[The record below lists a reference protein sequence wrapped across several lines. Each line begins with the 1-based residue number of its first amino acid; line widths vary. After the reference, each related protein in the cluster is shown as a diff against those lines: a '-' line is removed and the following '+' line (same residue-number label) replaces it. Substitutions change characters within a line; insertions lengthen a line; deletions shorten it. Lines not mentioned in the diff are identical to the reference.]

1 MLAARWSGEKRARMM
16 PSRDTTDAGQEIV
29 KVSLGA
35 RSYEIRIA
43 AGLLSDVGPALAG
56 LGFDGKAAVVTDRA
70 VARHYAA
77 PAMRSLK
84 RAGFTAEQI
93 VLPSGERT
101 KTLKSVETI
110 LDRLVR
116 ARFERGSVVVALGGG
131 VVGDVAGFA
140 ASVYLRGIP
149 FIQVPTTLVS
159 QVDSSVGGKTGVNH
173 PSGKNLI
180 GAFHQPHVVLIDPGT
195 LRTLPRREWIA
206 GLAEVIKYGV
216 IADERF
222 FGYLETHMDRIVEME
237 RGPVTRVIARS
248 CEIKAE
254 VVSQDEREAGL
265 RRILNYGHTIGHA
278 LEALGRYRALI
289 HGEAVAIGMV
299 QEADLAR
306 SLGLCD
312 PGVVSRQRELVRR
325 ARLSD
330 ALPRVSCKALW
341 RAMLLDKKVVGG
353 QVHCVLP
360 ERIGRVVVQAVGE
373 SSFTAWWRERA
384 KEDRRASPRGK
395 TR

>member
-1 MLAARWSGEKRARMM
+1 MM
-16 PSRDTTDAGQEIV
+16 PRHDAKDAGQEIV

-35 RSYEIRIA
+35 RSYEIRIGP
-43 AGLLSDVGPALAG
+43 GLLGEIGPALAG
-56 LGFDGKAAVVTDRA
+56 LGFDGQVAVVTDRA

-77 PAMRSLK
+77 PVMQSLTRGGF
-84 RAGFTAEQI
+84 RAERI

-101 KTLKSVETI
+101 KTLRSVGVI
-110 LDRLVR
+110 LDRLVH

-131 VVGDVAGFA
+131 VVGDIAGFA

-149 FIQVPTTLVS
+149 YIQVPTTLVS

-180 GAFHQPHVVLIDPGT
+180 GAFHQPHVVLIDPDT
-195 LRTLPRREWIA
+195 LRSLPRREWIA

-216 IADERF
+216 IADEPF
-222 FGYLETHMDRIVEME
+222 FGYLEAHVDRIVAMSRE
-237 RGPVTRVIARS
+237 PVMRVIARS

-254 VVSQDEREAGL
+254 VVSQDERETGL

-278 LEALGRYRALI
+278 LEAVGRYRSLI

-299 QEADLAR
+299 QEADLAQ
-306 SLGLCD
+306 SLGVCD
-312 PGVVSRQRELVRR
+312 PTVVRRQRDLVRR
-325 ARLSD
+325 ARLAD
-330 ALPRVSCKALW
+330 AMPRVSCTALW
-341 RAMLLDKKVVGG
+341 RAMQLDKKVMGG

-360 ERIGRVVVQAVGE
+360 EQIGRVVVRAVGE
-373 SSFTAWWRERA
+373 SQFKSWCQDRA
-384 KEDRRASPRGK
+384 KRDDRPSARRTSR
-395 TR
+395 

>member
-1 MLAARWSGEKRARMM
+1 M
-16 PSRDTTDAGQEIV
+16 SRDEKSGAGRESV

-35 RSYEIRIA
+35 RTYEIHIGP
-43 AGLLSDVGPALAG
+43 GLLGGIGPALAR
-56 LGFDGKAAVVTDRA
+56 LGFTGKAAVVTDRA

-77 PAMRSLK
+77 PVLRSLR
-84 RAGFTAEQI
+84 RAGFAAEQI
-93 VLPSGERT
+93 VLPGGERS
-101 KTLKSVETI
+101 KTLRSVEVI

-131 VVGDVAGFA
+131 VVGDIAGFG

-149 FIQVPTTLVS
+149 YVQVPTTLVS

-180 GAFHQPHVVLIDPGT
+180 GAFHQPHLVLIDPDT
-195 LRTLPRREWIA
+195 LRTLPRRQWLA

-222 FGYLETHMDRIVEME
+222 FGYLEAHMDGIVGMAREPVMRI
-237 RGPVTRVIARS
+237 IARS

-254 VVSQDEREAGL
+254 VVSQDERETGL
-265 RRILNYGHTIGHA
+265 RRILNYGHTVGHA
-278 LEALGRYRALI
+278 LEALGRYRTWI
-289 HGEAVAIGMV
+289 HGEAVAIGMI

-312 PGVVSRQRELVRR
+312 AAVVDRQRDLVRR
-325 ARLSD
+325 ARLAD
-330 ALPRVSCKALW
+330 ALPRVSCTALW
-341 RAMLLDKKVVGG
+341 RAMQLDKKVRQGR
-353 QVHCVLP
+353 VHCVLP
-360 ERIGRVVVQAVGE
+360 ERIGRVVVRAVAE
-373 SSFTAWWRERA
+373 RPFKSWCQTAM
-384 KEDRRASPRGK
+384 RG
-395 TR
+395 